1 MDVELGP
8 ERDGVRPVPSSDS
21 RSTRKGR
28 LVMGGAVLLFLGMIL
43 VAAGAVTKAHMKPHA
58 VSEVKTAGGSSGGRI
73 HDDIDD
79 AQLPDDDDYDFH
91 DDDVIDLR
99 DPREVRCKYFP
110 AYCGGKM

>member
-43 VAAGAVTKAHMKPHA
+43 VAAGAVTKVHMKPHA
-58 VSEVKTAGGSSGGRI
+58 VSEVKTAGGSSGGGMSMS
-73 HDDIDD
+73 DDDTRDWIS
-79 AQLPDDDDYDFH
+79 DDDDDN
-91 DDDVIDLR
+91 DDDPLSWY
-99 DPREVRCKYFP
+99 CKVFP
-110 AYCGGKM
+110 STCRGKK